1 MWLEVAPKKLFDAL
15 GGVVMTASPGRQEP
29 QSQSSAALG
38 LVKVAPQGIADQG
51 RNRELFSLGQKVQLP
66 IRAFFEKE
74 GSPLHMSYDVIH
86 ASRRSIEATRGACP
100 AGRGAPSGGP

>member
-1 MWLEVAPKKLFDAL
+1 LEVAPKKLFDAL

-51 RNRELFSLGQKVQLP
+51 RNRELFSLGQKVQLT
-66 IRAFFEKE
+66 ILAFFEKE